1 MSSRPLLAPFSVITN
16 GDMSGN
22 LTSLPTI
29 VQMLPGIS
37 YSLVWTGTP
46 TGSFSLQGSNDYVF
60 NAITGHIINP
70 GTWIDLPLSV
80 SPAAAGVADNGLIE
94 VLLSN
99 IYAVRVA
106 YTFVS
111 GSGTLNAVVAG
122 KVT

>member
-22 LTSLPTI
+22 LTSIPTI
-29 VQMLPGIS
+29 IQMLPGVS

-46 TGSFSLQGSNDYVF
+46 TGIFSLQGSNDYAF
-60 NAITGHIINP
+60 NSVSGHIINP
-70 GTWIDLPLSV
+70 GTWNDLPLSV

-99 IYAVRVA
+99 VYAVRVV
-106 YTFVS
+106 YTFTA
-111 GSGTLNAVVAG
+111 GTGVLNAVVVG

>member
-22 LTSLPTI
+22 LTSIPTI
-29 VQMLPGIS
+29 IQMLPGVS

-46 TGSFSLQGSNDYVF
+46 TGTFSLQGSNDYAF
-60 NAITGHIINP
+60 NSVSGHIINP
-70 GTWIDLPLSV
+70 GTWNDLPLSV

-99 IYAVRVA
+99 VYAVRVV
-106 YTFVS
+106 YTFTA
-111 GSGTLNAVVAG
+111 GTGVLNAVVVG